1 MWAALNTIKFIMRHP
16 LNRHRPLS
24 ALAAFIRWQIGSRLL
39 PGAVAVPFV
48 HGTRLLTK
56 PGMTGATGNIYCGL
70 HEFEDMGLVLHALRP
85 GDLFVDVGANI
96 GSYTV
101 LAAGVCGASV
111 IAIEPIPSTY
121 GHLLDNIH
129 LNNLESLVTAKNI
142 GLGASP
148 GGLRFS
154 DALDTV
160 NHVLST
166 EENKTIIGIS
176 VSVDTLDAV
185 LQGLS
190 PSIIKIDV
198 EGYET
203 EIIKGAQNTLRS
215 DGLFAVLMELN
226 GSGNRYGF
234 DETKLHTEMI
244 DRGFTP
250 CTYAPFARVLTP
262 LKTKNVESGNTLY
275 VRDIPSL
282 TVRLKSAPQRTIHGK
297 SL

>member
-1 MWAALNTIKFIMRHP
+1 
-16 LNRHRPLS
+16 
-24 ALAAFIRWQIGSRLL
+24 
-39 PGAVAVPFV
+39 
-48 HGTRLLTK
+48 
-56 PGMTGATGNIYCGL
+56 MTGATGNIYCGL
-70 HEFEDMGLVLHALRP
+70 QEFEDMGLVLHALRP
-85 GDLFVDVGANI
+85 GDLFVDVGTNV

-111 IAIEPIPSTY
+111 IAFEPIPSTF
-121 GHLLDNIH
+121 GHLLDNIR
-129 LNNLESLVTAKNI
+129 LNNLESLVIAKNM

-148 GGLRFS
+148 GDLRFS
-154 DALDTV
+154 DTLDAA
-160 NHVLST
+160 NHVIAV
-166 EENKTIIGIS
+166 EENKATTGVL

-198 EGYET
+198 EGYE
-203 EIIKGAQNTLRS
+203 IGVIKGAPNTLRS
-215 DGLFAVLMELN
+215 DGLLAVLVELN

-234 DETKLHTEMI
+234 DETILHTEMV

-250 CTYAPFARVLTP
+250 CSYDPFGRVLTP
-262 LKTKNVESGNTLY
+262 LKSKNLETGNTLY

-282 TVRLKSAPQRTIHGK
+282 TVRLKSAPQRAIHGK